1 MIADFT
7 SFQLASAPNN
17 AFSYNEVCED
27 LARWNFPRSFFFFAS
42 KPNYTFS
49 SVYLCTQACTDTGG
63 GSGQLV
69 AYINLRHVGA
79 IRT

>member
-1 MIADFT
+1 MH
-7 SFQLASAPNN
+7 LAIMKFVKIWPGGT
-17 AFSYNEVCED
+17 FLD
-27 LARWNFPRSFFFFAS
+27 LFFFFAS